1 VPFTLSQ
8 RLQIRSLYLG
18 AQKAPRQ
25 IAAEMGLKTALVQN
39 VVSKA
44 GWAKERAETVKKTL
58 EKQDARAARNVNA
71 IIEHVA
77 RKTEELSVRTLDFCD
92 DALVAR
98 DAKTLQAASNAAR
111 NFVTLFRQARE
122 LDRPGLP
129 GEGIVPLNV
138 FVLRA
143 DSLRKPEP
151 KQAEQAEQALGI
163 AP

>member
-39 VVSKA
+39 VISKA

-58 EKQDARAARNVNA
+58 EKQDARAARNVDA
-71 IIEHVA
+71 IVEHVA
-77 RKTEELSVRTLDFCD
+77 KKTEELSVRTLDFCEE
-92 DALVAR
+92 ALTAR

-129 GEGIVPLNV
+129 GEGTVPLNV

-143 DSLRKPEP
+143 DSLKPEP
-151 KQAEQAEQALGI
+151 KQAEQAHEI
-163 AP
+163 ATGNAP